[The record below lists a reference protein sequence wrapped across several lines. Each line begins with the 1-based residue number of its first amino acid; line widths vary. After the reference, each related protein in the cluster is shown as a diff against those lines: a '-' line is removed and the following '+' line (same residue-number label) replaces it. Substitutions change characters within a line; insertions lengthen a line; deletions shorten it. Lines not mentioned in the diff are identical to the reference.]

1 MIKNESTM
9 DRAIRAIVGVVIL
22 YVAYAILT
30 GLVAFLGYIVGIVL
44 LFTAITGYCPLY
56 KILGISTLK

>member
-1 MIKNESTM
+1 M